1 MAAKYHI
8 RNHQN
13 NLRRRIM
20 LTRFFK
26 NYVNGK
32 IGDSKSALVS
42 YRTANIM
49 SSTDY
54 DDLAETGYKKNIV
67 VYRCVQL
74 IARALASVK
83 WILHKTNGHDEIDE
97 VLYTHPILDLI
108 GRPNSR
114 QYKTTFIEEAISYLL
129 LSGNCYITVVRDTK
143 GIPREL
149 HLLRPDRVKII
160 PGKSAIPEGYE
171 YMSGNVTKVFEV
183 DQETGGSELLHIK
196 LFNPLDDWYG
206 MSPVE
211 VAMGSINQHNAI
223 AQQNTSF
230 LQNGGR
236 PSGALMYNA
245 PIDRQKREEL
255 QNNLRNLYEG
265 GRNAGKLLLL
275 EGSFDW
281 KEMGLSPKDL
291 DFISGK
297 ELSAKEIALVFGV
310 PSILIGCMSSATFSN
325 YKEARYNF
333 WEETLIPLLNVITG
347 ELSNWLQTI
356 FKTEYSLWYD
366 LDSIPALSRRRE
378 SEWKKINEATFLTT
392 DEKREAFGYVRLDAA
407 APTSQN

>member
-1 MAAKYHI
+1 VPK
-8 RNHQN
+8 
-13 NLRRRIM
+13 
-20 LTRFFK
+20 
-26 NYVNGK
+26 
-32 IGDSKSALVS
+32 
-42 YRTANIM
+42 
-49 SSTDY
+49 
-54 DDLAETGYKKNIV
+54 
-67 VYRCVQL
+67 
-74 IARALASVK
+74 
-83 WILHKTNGHDEIDE
+83 
-97 VLYTHPILDLI
+97 
-108 GRPNSR
+108 
-114 QYKTTFIEEAISYLL
+114 
-129 LSGNCYITVVRDTK
+129 
-143 GIPREL
+143 EL
-149 HLLRPDRVKII
+149 HLLRPDRVKVI
-160 PGKSAIPEGYE
+160 PGRSAIPGGYE
-171 YMSGNVTKVFEV
+171 YSSGNSAKLFEV
-183 DQETGGSELLHIK
+183 DQETGESDLLHIK

-206 MSPVE
+206 MSPIE

-245 PIDRQKREEL
+245 PIDRQKRDEL

-297 ELSAKEIALVFGV
+297 ELSAKEIALAFGV
-310 PSILIGCMSSATFSN
+310 PNILIGCMSSATFSN

-333 WEETLIPLLNVITG
+333 WEETLIPLLNIVTG
-347 ELSNWLQTI
+347 EFSNWLQTL

-378 SEWKKINEATFLTT
+378 SEWKKINEATFLTM
-392 DEKREAFGYVRLDAA
+392 DEKREAFGYVRLVDAA
-407 APTSQN
+407 KNDEDDEPDHVVESDGCAGSRAVVPGVPDTPLPHDTNRQS